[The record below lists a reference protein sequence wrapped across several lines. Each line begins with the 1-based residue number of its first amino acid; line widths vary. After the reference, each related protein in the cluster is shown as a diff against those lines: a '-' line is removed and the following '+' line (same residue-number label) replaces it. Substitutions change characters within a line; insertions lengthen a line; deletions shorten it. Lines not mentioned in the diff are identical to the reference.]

1 MPLIFKVDNDDIAAS
16 YRDIRSPD
24 AVFSS
29 SPVEKD
35 LTEHSPLLR
44 EKIKAKH
51 RRFRR
56 AVSRKIRQSIKMKRA
71 PLLMLILIEVFE
83 RFACYGVLI
92 NFVLFLY
99 KCCGWSMFVSAASV
113 MGFSSLS
120 WFMCAISGI
129 MADSRFG
136 RYNTIVSGFVV
147 YFIGT
152 VTLVSLAFLIGHKNL
167 IKNEEDMVIN
177 QPWLVITLL
186 LSLMSIAAGEGA
198 VKSNLSAFG
207 AEQLKRDAP
216 RPNSKILFNC
226 FYWTSNVI
234 SLLCLAGVTFIQQM
248 KWHFSFTIGFGLP
261 TLSLT
266 VAFVTFLCCRKHF
279 TIARPH
285 GTGIR
290 NMRLVLQ
297 QAWSRRDAAPV
308 ETRELFPRHAKSVD
322 NSMSKGSWLDK
333 ASVCYGGTFL
343 ESEVN
348 EVRSM
353 CKVLIFSTLLIPYWM
368 IYSQL
373 YSTFILQG
381 FHLYAGYEGINFPA
395 AWPCLFEILIL
406 LIMVPVMERGIYPCL
421 AKCGIAVPMILKIVL
436 GMLLAA
442 GSAGMAGQVARGMT
456 HSYLNTGSLN
466 FTMFNQRYTVVRD
479 YSIWWQIPQYV
490 LMGIS
495 EVLTSIPGLQMVFSM
510 CPSTRQSVSSA
521 VYNLMIS
528 VGSLLSLCILS
539 LGAYQLGWYPRAEDS
554 ANYDHYLGNKNLAY
568 YYWLLSGITVVTAFW
583 TLIIGCN
590 CNIGVN
596 RDRDEIKYRHRRL
609 MNEDLLPQERCPSLE
624 TMGTR
629 IDVQTRDFVELS

>member
-1 MPLIFKVDNDDIAAS
+1 MPLIFKVDNDHIAAS

-152 VTLVSLAFLIGHKNL
+152 ISLVSLAFLIGLNNL
-167 IKNEEDMVIN
+167 AKNEEDMVIN
-177 QPWLVITLL
+177 PPWIVITLL
-186 LSLMSIAAGEGA
+186 LSLILIAAGEGA

-216 RPNSKILFNC
+216 RANSKILFNC

-279 TIARPH
+279 TIGGPH

-290 NMRLVLQ
+290 NMRLILQ

-322 NSMSKGSWLDK
+322 NSMAKGSWLDK
-333 ASVCYGGTFL
+333 ATVCYGGTFL

-442 GSAGMAGQVARGMT
+442 GSAGMAGQVASGMT

-466 FTMFNQRYTVVRD
+466 FTIFNQRYTVVRD

-495 EVLTSIPGLQMVFSM
+495 EVLTSIPG
-510 CPSTRQSVSSA
+510 
-521 VYNLMIS
+521 
-528 VGSLLSLCILS
+528 
-539 LGAYQLGWYPRAEDS
+539 
-554 ANYDHYLGNKNLAY
+554 
-568 YYWLLSGITVVTAFW
+568 
-583 TLIIGCN
+583 CN

-609 MNEDLLPQERCPSLE
+609 MNEDLLPQEWCPSPE
-624 TMGTR
+624 TIGTR

>member
-1 MPLIFKVDNDDIAAS
+1 MPLIFKVDNNHIAAS

-152 VTLVSLAFLIGHKNL
+152 VSLVSLAFLIGLNNL
-167 IKNEEDMVIN
+167 AKNEEDMVIN
-177 QPWLVITLL
+177 PPWIVITLL
-186 LSLMSIAAGEGA
+186 LSLILIAAGEGA

-216 RPNSKILFNC
+216 RANSKILFNC

-234 SLLCLAGVTFIQQM
+234 SLLCLAGVTFIQQK

-279 TIARPH
+279 TIGRPH

-290 NMRLVLQ
+290 NMRLILQ

-308 ETRELFPRHAKSVD
+308 ETR
-322 NSMSKGSWLDK
+322 
-333 ASVCYGGTFL
+333 
-343 ESEVN
+343 
-348 EVRSM
+348 
-353 CKVLIFSTLLIPYWM
+353 
-368 IYSQL
+368 YS
-373 YSTFILQG
+373 
-381 FHLYAGYEGINFPA
+381 
-395 AWPCLFEILIL
+395 
-406 LIMVPVMERGIYPCL
+406 
-421 AKCGIAVPMILKIVL
+421 
-436 GMLLAA
+436 
-442 GSAGMAGQVARGMT
+442 
-456 HSYLNTGSLN
+456 
-466 FTMFNQRYTVVRD
+466 
-479 YSIWWQIPQYV
+479 
-490 LMGIS
+490 
-495 EVLTSIPGLQMVFSM
+495 
-510 CPSTRQSVSSA
+510 
-521 VYNLMIS
+521 
-528 VGSLLSLCILS
+528 LS
-539 LGAYQLGWYPRAEDS
+539 
-554 ANYDHYLGNKNLAY
+554 
-568 YYWLLSGITVVTAFW
+568 
-583 TLIIGCN
+583 
-590 CNIGVN
+590 
-596 RDRDEIKYRHRRL
+596 
-609 MNEDLLPQERCPSLE
+609 
-624 TMGTR
+624 
-629 IDVQTRDFVELS
+629 